1 MKMVYG
7 FFPLILEPKT
17 FVWLENY
24 PNTPPL
30 PWWERAGVR
39 GSIRLGH
46 FHGLRLP
53 AVGRG
58 PRSFDKLR
66 RRPRLHAQAPQCAG
80 TEGRPYP
87 IECTPLLHKD
97 VVEST
102 ACPHQKAVSTLLP
115 PAQAPPQRGFCPGG
129 RASWPG
135 GRITSPVE

>member
-7 FFPLILEPKT
+7 FFPLTLEPKT
-17 FVWLENY
+17 LVWLENY

-30 PWWERAGVR
+30 PWWPPARKSLWLGEERAGVR
-39 GSIRLGH
+39 GRIRLGH
-46 FHGLRLP
+46 FDGLSLP

-58 PRSFDKLR
+58 SRSFDKLR
-66 RRPRLHAQAPQCAG
+66 RRPRLNAQAPQRAG

-102 ACPHQKAVSTLLP
+102 ACPHQKAVSTLL
-115 PAQAPPQRGFCPGG
+115 
-129 RASWPG
+129 
-135 GRITSPVE
+135 RITSKGHSWIVQVTTLI